1 MENWFILGAF
11 EVIWL
16 IKTTWHELSQWEPEY
31 RSTPH
36 AAKHRDNESTLTDH
50 LVAQRKKSLA
60 WRIEVGQII
69 FYQFDEKAFSYG
81 ISGVWHTFF
90 QPLGTFLRAVLYA
103 QKLVL
108 SSEGKSKVGVCVD
121 LFPHMLHII
130 APRLMACSNLCR
142 GTVPSVDLSVPVVT
156 LSCAHAFYLPWLVC
170 PSCWRS
176 PLSIL
181 LEAP

>member
-1 MENWFILGAF
+1 MRAWIQVDPSCSKAPRQRVNSYWSFSGAEKKIPRLAHRSWTNNFLSIWWKSIFI
-11 EVIWL
+11 
-16 IKTTWHELSQWEPEY
+16 WHF
-31 RSTPH
+31 R
-36 AAKHRDNESTLTDH
+36 
-50 LVAQRKKSLA
+50 SLA
-60 WRIEVGQII
+60 HFFPASWNFSPCSPICTEVGLKLWG
-69 FYQFDEKAFSYG
+69 EKQG
-81 ISGVWHTFF
+81 
-90 QPLGTFLRAVLYA
+90 
-103 QKLVL
+103 
-108 SSEGKSKVGVCVD
+108 GVCVD

-142 GTVPSVDLSVPVVT
+142 GTVPSVGLSVPVVT